1 MKALMTETRWKEP
14 AGGHAALPRRSVMR
28 AALEEPMTLKKLF
41 AVTLSC
47 VLVLFASASAEESR
61 PKVVAA
67 ENFYSD
73 IARQIGG
80 GRFEVTSI
88 LNSPDQDPHLFETT
102 PAIALQVSEAQI
114 VILNG
119 ADYDQWVNKLLSASP
134 RANRIAIN
142 VADLVG
148 KNSGDNPHLWYDPA
162 IMQALALAL
171 VKSMSEIDPAH
182 AVEYTARQ
190 QAFQSSLAPLNQKIA
205 HMRTTYGGAAIT
217 ATEPVFG
224 YMAAALGLSM
234 RNERLQLAVM
244 NDTEPSARDIA
255 AFENDLKTQQ
265 VKALI
270 FNKQAI
276 TNLTKRM
283 LETAQR
289 AKIQVVGVTETQ
301 PAGVNYQDWMLMQLD
316 ELQKALA
323 DVSK

>member
-1 MKALMTETRWKEP
+1 MTVR
-14 AGGHAALPRRSVMR
+14 
-28 AALEEPMTLKKLF
+28 KLF
-41 AVTLSC
+41 VVTLGC
-47 VLVLFASASAEESR
+47 VLILCASAQPEVSR

-67 ENFYSD
+67 QNFYGD
-73 IARQIGG
+73 VARQIGG
-80 GRFEVTSI
+80 AWFEVLSI
-88 LNSPDQDPHLFETT
+88 MSSPDQDPHLFEAT
-102 PAIALQVSEAQI
+102 PAVARQLSEAQI

-119 ADYDQWVNKLLSASP
+119 ANYDQWVNKLLSASP
-134 RANRIAIN
+134 RAGRVAIN

-148 KNSGDNPHLWYDPA
+148 KKSGDNPHLWYQPA
-162 IMQALALAL
+162 TMQALALAL
-171 VKSMSEIDPAH
+171 ARTMSEIDPVRA
-182 AVEYTARQ
+182 AGYVVRQ
-190 QAFQSSLAPLNQKIA
+190 QAFESSLAPLNQKIA
-205 HMRTTYGGAAIT
+205 QIRTKYGGVAIT

-234 RNERLQLAVM
+234 RNERFQLAVM

-283 LETAQR
+283 LDSAQR
-289 AKIQVVGVTETQ
+289 ARIPVVGVTETE
-301 PAGVNYQDWMLMQLD
+301 PAGVNYQDWMLMQLN

-323 DVSK
+323 DMSK

>member
-1 MKALMTETRWKEP
+1 MILR
-14 AGGHAALPRRSVMR
+14 
-28 AALEEPMTLKKLF
+28 KLF
-41 AVTLSC
+41 VVTLSC
-47 VLVLFASASAEESR
+47 VLILITSASAEVSR

-67 ENFYSD
+67 ENFYGD
-73 IARQIGG
+73 VARQIGG
-80 GRFEVTSI
+80 GWFEVSSI

-102 PAIALQVSEAQI
+102 PAVALQLSEAQI

-119 ADYDQWVNKLLSASP
+119 AGYDQWVNKLLLASP
-134 RANRIAIN
+134 RASRVAIN

-148 KNSGDNPHLWYDPA
+148 KKSGDNPHLWYDPGT
-162 IMQALALAL
+162 MQALALAL
-171 VKSMSEIDPAH
+171 ANTMSKVDPAH
-182 AVEYTARQ
+182 AADYAARQ
-190 QAFQSSLAPLNQKIA
+190 QAFESSLASLNQKIA
-205 HMRTTYGGAAIT
+205 QMRAKYGGVAIT

-255 AFENDLKTQQ
+255 AFENDLKAQR

-283 LETAQR
+283 LDTAQR
-289 AKIQVVGVTETQ
+289 AGIPVVGVTETQ
-301 PAGVNYQDWMLMQLD
+301 PAGINYQDWMLMQLE
-316 ELQKALA
+316 ELQKALTGK
-323 DVSK
+323 SK